1 MSGVS
6 CDTELVVSGVSCDTE
21 LVVSGVSCDTEW
33 TDHQAWTYGPGQAA

>member
-21 LVVSGVSCDTEW
+21 LVVSGVSCDRAGCVWGEL
-33 TDHQAWTYGPGQAA
+33 

>member
-21 LVVSGVSCDTEW
+21 LVVSGVSCDRVGCVWGEL
-33 TDHQAWTYGPGQAA
+33 